1 MTSETDSC
9 PNLDDVAWYTEN
21 SGGVTH
27 PVGQNR
33 PCKWLVPR
41 EPGRQLDRQR
51 EALPFSVP
59 GRLVTGQSRQFPRL
73 PPRSRPSSMISHRT
87 GTSCLFLKKIKY
99 FVVSPS
105 VSYSENGE
113 IISVSHCSNVLFEAQ
128 LNPIKYRQKKRAVN
142 NSPLAD
148 SKRFFTSDAGNSA

>member
-1 MTSETDSC
+1 MVRWLHNRCNKS
-9 PNLDDVAWYTEN
+9 V
-21 SGGVTH
+21 
-27 PVGQNR
+27 R

-41 EPGRQLDRQR
+41 ESGRQCWIRQS
-51 EALPFSVP
+51 ELPFSEP
-59 GRLVTGQSRQFPRL
+59 GRLASEHSRQFLRL

-87 GTSCLFLKKIKY
+87 GTRCLFLKKTKY

-148 SKRFFTSDAGNSA
+148 SKRFFTSDAGNSV